1 MRVIYRLPNG
11 SGTFR
16 ENDGEIPE
24 TESIIKCGLKEYVVG
39 SVFTFGDISSGITE
53 AVCYLKEKS

>member
-11 SGTFR
+11 SGTFC
-16 ENDGEIPE
+16 ENEVEIPK

-53 AVCYLKEKS
+53 VICYLREKS